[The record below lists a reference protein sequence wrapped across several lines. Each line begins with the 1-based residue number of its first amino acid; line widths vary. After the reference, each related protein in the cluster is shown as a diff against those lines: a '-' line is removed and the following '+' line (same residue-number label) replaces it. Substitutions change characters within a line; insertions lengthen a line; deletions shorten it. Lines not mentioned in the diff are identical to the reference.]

1 MKLKRLSI
9 LALVVLMKVT
19 TYGQLPTDYYYYQGK
34 KIPLT
39 LNENKVCVN
48 IAKDCNSISK
58 RIQTNANILLT
69 IKDDLSDIYIIS
81 RSDFEQLRSLDFWEE
96 DAKSVML
103 TSLFFTENNEEVCTT
118 PYLNVRLKKEQDID
132 LLTSYAENYKLKI
145 VGNSQF
151 MPLWYILNTTLDSE
165 KSTLECAN
173 ELYESGDFAAAV
185 PDLASITSNITVVH
199 NISTTMAGESSV
211 FFTLQ
216 GRRLAGRPSKGVY
229 IQDGKKKVVR

>member
-1 MKLKRLSI
+1 MILLTCIAFSI
-9 LALVVLMKVT
+9 HAIA
-19 TYGQLPTDYYYYQGK
+19 QTDYYYYKGN

-39 LNENKVCVN
+39 VNENKVCMN
-48 IAKDCNSISK
+48 IPKTCDKISE
-58 RIQTNANILLT
+58 RIQANVEVLGS
-69 IKDDLSDIYIIS
+69 IKDEAFDIFVISHSDYEKLTS
-81 RSDFEQLRSLDFWEE
+81 QDAWQEE
-96 DAKSVML
+96 KKSVIL
-103 TSLFFTENNEEVCTT
+103 TLCYYTENKEEVYAT
-118 PYLNVRLKKEQDID
+118 PYLSVRLTKEQDID